1 MMTSMRPLRLV
12 IAASCLAVIAP
23 TAASTSAA
31 AAGVATHRGSFVDV
45 GTHTGQ
51 GTATVRRRG
60 TVRTLH
66 LSRNFATDMRIIRIH
81 LYLAT
86 DRTGKTFVDLGRM
99 KRTGAQTFRIPSN
112 VKLSTYKFAFAWCVP
127 ADTPI
132 TRARLVRLS

>member
-1 MMTSMRPLRLV
+1 MKTRHLV
-12 IAASCLAVIAP
+12 ITAACVATVASSAASAATAP
-23 TAASTSAA
+23 
-31 AAGVATHRGSFVDV
+31 AGVPTHRGTFVNV

-60 TVRTLH
+60 TIRTLH

>member
-1 MMTSMRPLRLV
+1 MKIRHLMIT
-12 IAASCLAVIAP
+12 
-23 TAASTSAA
+23 
-31 AAGVATHRGSFVDV
+31 AAGVATVASSAASVAAAPAGVPTHRGTFVNV

-112 VKLSTYKFAFAWCVP
+112 VKLSTYTFAFAWCVP
-127 ADTPI
+127 ADAPI

>member
-1 MMTSMRPLRLV
+1 MIDAMRRLPFV
-12 IAASCLAVIAP
+12 IAASCIAVVAP
-23 TAASTSAA
+23 TAASAA
-31 AAGVATHRGSFVDV
+31 TAPAVPTHRGTFVNV

-60 TVRTLH
+60 AIRTLH

-86 DRTGKTFVDLGRM
+86 DRTGKKFIDLGRM
-99 KRTGAQTFRIPSN
+99 KRTGAQTFRIPAN
-112 VKLSTYKFAFAWCVP
+112 LKLSEYRFAFAWCVP
-127 ADTPI
+127 ANTPI